1 MERSDTEQT
10 ELSCSTF
17 PPSRSLRCRSLAP
30 FVSRTGPFGTRWE
43 RRWCERHG
51 KEMGTRRKRPTFPRS
66 HLVPSSYSRV
76 SMWRELEEINRVT
89 WDPRNERRERR
100 RDECGAVGLFPFP
113 SHSHPS
119 LPRVTHS
126 AAPHSLHSSVRE
138 MNGVRRT
145 VTTRGESEKK
155 PRGRDTTR
163 LGKTRE
169 RCGEDTIRAV
179 SLPTVPSLLS
189 VLRHP
194 FSYLGL
200 TAHPSHVR
208 SLRVSSPYVSATR
221 RSSPGSFP
229 RLSFTPVH
237 FSSPGGLVP
246 RAGKK
251 GECWTFLDWR
261 LNSENDSPVHG
272 QPSFDSLLPFRS
284 PCD

>member
-1 MERSDTEQT
+1 
-10 ELSCSTF
+10 
-17 PPSRSLRCRSLAP
+17 
-30 FVSRTGPFGTRWE
+30 
-43 RRWCERHG
+43 
-51 KEMGTRRKRPTFPRS
+51 
-66 HLVPSSYSRV
+66 
-76 SMWRELEEINRVT
+76 
-89 WDPRNERRERR
+89 
-100 RDECGAVGLFPFP
+100 
-113 SHSHPS
+113 
-119 LPRVTHS
+119 
-126 AAPHSLHSSVRE
+126 

-284 PCD
+284 PSIISAPFHYVHVATIE